1 MATQWLLLGT
11 GAAFFGVTIARPAEA
26 LAATAANAFA
36 FTGVMMVLAAAF
48 RTQGAAHGAGRAVL
62 LVLTMIGGGTVPLV
76 FMPPFLQAASDASPF
91 KWAVLAVEG
100 ATWRAWPMAELW
112 LPLAVLSGI
121 GVGGFAVGAFLLR
134 RTVLAR

>member
-1 MATQWLLLGT
+1 
-11 GAAFFGVTIARPAEA
+11 
-26 LAATAANAFA
+26 
-36 FTGVMMVLAAAF
+36 
-48 RTQGAAHGAGRAVL
+48 
-62 LVLTMIGGGTVPLV
+62 
-76 FMPPFLQAASDASPF
+76 
-91 KWAVLAVEG
+91 VLAVEG